1 MAPTSLSSTER
12 INSALQD
19 WRTGDHNKALNALL
33 AAARDNIDGAA
44 SLLLQFSA
52 QTRCSLTKR
61 KKIAATIQKAPRTSA
76 GQRHLAFMSASGFAG
91 PANAG
96 SAVRQ
101 RLSDASDGD
110 LQALVEIG
118 LLMHM
123 SDEQHHGD
131 IILEHAAYRGSG
143 HAIAALLRR
152 SLQAGKISSLARQ
165 KADDLARTPHPL
177 ARQLVSETAALTV
190 CTPISDYQTC
200 PPLPESL
207 ADRLCQPQELVGE
220 TLSDSPA
227 IKCWKNA
234 FPEVVCD
241 YLAAGAAP
249 LLKPAEIFDPG
260 LGRTRQDPYRQS
272 LVATLPDGV
281 MDLVLW
287 AIKDRM
293 ARLAGASYAQ
303 GEPLSMLAYRPGDHY
318 KSHYDYL
325 SDDDGIASD
334 DLAQRGQRIATA
346 LIRLNQEFTGGDTV
360 FPRLET
366 RWSGVRGDALT
377 FTNTL
382 PDLRGDPRTLHKGE
396 PVETGMK
403 ILVSLWLRERA

>member
-1 MAPTSLSSTER
+1 MPPTEAQATQSPPYFGEVCKLVRYRLWRAKKPTISREHLTRLRANLSLKPPPSLS
-12 INSALQD
+12 
-19 WRTGDHNKALNALL
+19 ALL
-33 AAARDNIDGAA
+33 FPI
-44 SLLLQFSA
+44 
-52 QTRCSLTKR
+52 TK
-61 KKIAATIQKAPRTSA
+61 
-76 GQRHLAFMSASGFAG
+76 
-91 PANAG
+91 
-96 SAVRQ
+96 
-101 RLSDASDGD
+101 
-110 LQALVEIG
+110 
-118 LLMHM
+118 
-123 SDEQHHGD
+123 
-131 IILEHAAYRGSG
+131 HA
-143 HAIAALLRR
+143 
-152 SLQAGKISSLARQ
+152 
-165 KADDLARTPHPL
+165 
-177 ARQLVSETAALTV
+177 
-190 CTPISDYQTC
+190 

-403 ILVSLWLRERA
+403 ILVSLWLGEHA